1 MNLKK
6 DFLILIILINSYSIF
21 AQQFQANEQVR
32 IHQDARIDSL
42 VSFHRVLNEYSLANE
57 EHNGI
62 EGYRIHLFF
71 ESGNNSKAR
80 TMSVRDEFL
89 KRYPEVGAYVIYG
102 SPYYR
107 LRVGDFRSKVEA
119 ERFLQQIIRR
129 YPAAYVIKTKIKF
142 PQLD

>member
-6 DFLILIILINSYSIF
+6 YFLILITLLCSCSIF
-21 AQQFQANEQVR
+21 AQQFRTNGQVR
-32 IHQDARIDSL
+32 IYQDERIDSL
-42 VSFHRVLNEYSLANE
+42 VSFHRVLNEYSLENE

-80 TMSVRDEFL
+80 TMNVRDEFL
-89 KRYPEVGAYVIYG
+89 RIYPEVGAYVIYG

-107 LRVGDFRSKVEA
+107 LRVGDFRSKIEA
-119 ERFLQQIIRR
+119 EQFLQQIIRR

-142 PQLD
+142 PKLD